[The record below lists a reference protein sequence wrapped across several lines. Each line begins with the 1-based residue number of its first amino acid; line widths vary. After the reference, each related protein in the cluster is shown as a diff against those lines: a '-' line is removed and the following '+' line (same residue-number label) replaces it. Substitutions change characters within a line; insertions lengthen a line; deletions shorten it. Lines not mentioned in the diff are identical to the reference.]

1 MLSDDSDQS
10 SFDVV
15 AELLSFW
22 SPMLQ
27 QLCFCSQVYLYVLS
41 NKHLVGCVVTE
52 NITTANP
59 VAPSEEADSS
69 VKHFSPAPALPCAHM
84 QSLTPMSAPPQGQLG
99 PAGHFAARNAA
110 SCLSA
115 PAKAATGVSSP
126 VPIAAEVQPNP
137 STKPSVP
144 QQVPLQVLHTNLAA
158 TPQPTKRIAAY
169 RGFLQC
175 GHKKETL
182 LTRWLA
188 ASRCNAAAES
198 SAAHSPAKPTTS
210 TSSATAKAQEAAD
223 TSTPATNAGCNTA
236 ACSQQ
241 LTDGVDM
248 LRCSNTTHA
257 AVETDSNSKLDQ
269 AWPPDTPTVATQSD
283 ASVAAAAQ
291 PRLTGCLQHDK
302 PGMLSLLHATAS
314 ISDSL
319 DSASAHQ
326 SSRLQL
332 AVLVDK
338 AKFVKASLGV
348 KVVWVSNDHQ
358 RKGIASQLLDTVR

>member
-1 MLSDDSDQS
+1 
-10 SFDVV
+10 
-15 AELLSFW
+15 
-22 SPMLQ
+22 MLQ
-27 QLCFCSQVYLYVLS
+27 QLCFCSQVYLCVLS

-59 VAPSEEADSS
+59 IAASDEADSS

-84 QSLTPMSAPPQGQLG
+84 QPLTPLSAPPQGQHKA
-99 PAGHFAARNAA
+99 PAGHFTARHAA

-126 VPIAAEVQPNP
+126 MPIAAQLQPNL

-144 QQVPLQVLHTNLAA
+144 QQVPLLVLHTNLAA
-158 TPQPTKRIAAY
+158 MPQPAKRIAAH
-169 RGFLQC
+169 RGSLQC

-188 ASRCNAAAES
+188 ASRCKAAAES
-198 SAAHSPAKPTTS
+198 SAAHSPFKPSTS
-210 TSSATAKAQEAAD
+210 TATAKAQEAAD

-248 LRCSNTTHA
+248 SRCSNITHA

-269 AWPPDTPTVATQSD
+269 AWPPDTPTGANHSD
-283 ASVAAAAQ
+283 ANVAAAAQ

-302 PGMLSLLHATAS
+302 PDMLSLLHATAS

-326 SSRLQL
+326 SSRPQH

-338 AKFVKASLGV
+338 DKFVSASLGV
-348 KVVWVSNDHQ
+348 KVMWVSNDHR